1 MLVGEAA
8 LSIKSDGLVEVDQHV
23 TVRYLILTKIFLVRM
38 LRTLSA
44 NTELGLMSGDLVI
57 LVAKVSLLL
66 KWYTCLILAHVLI
79 LSLEIALA
87 LADETGLFLF
97 GPRVHLLCIVEAS
110 IVLTWAPALIMVVM
124 SLVVVVVAL
133 VMGVL
138 SCEVVQFGHV
148 AQLIDWFPLNF
159 RF

>member
-8 LSIKSDGLVEVDQHV
+8 LSIKSNGLVEVDQHV
-23 TVRYLILTKIFLVRM
+23 TIRYLILTKIFLVGM

-44 NTELGLMSGDLVI
+44 NTELGLMPGDLVI
-57 LVAKVSLLL
+57 LVAKISLFL

-79 LSLEIALA
+79 LSLKITLTI
-87 LADETGLFLF
+87 DETGLFLF

-110 IVLTWAPALIMVVM
+110 IVLTWAPALVMVVM

-148 AQLIDWFPLNF
+148 AQLLDWFPLNF